1 MDIQFPL
8 EFLVRG
14 TPVSLQAKRPEARQ
28 QWKERVR
35 EASNEALPQGHF
47 ATDDGIAITL
57 YFLPDGRMQG
67 DIDNII
73 KPILDALNAHIYMD
87 DTQVERVVV
96 QKFEPG
102 NVFDFKQPSRKLAAA
117 LEQEKPVLFVRV
129 TNNPHE
135 DLS

>member
-14 TPVSLQAKRPEARQ
+14 TPVSHQAKRPEARQ

-35 EASNEALPQGHF
+35 EASNEALPDGHF
-47 ATDDGIAITL
+47 ASDDRIAITL

-73 KPILDALNAHIYMD
+73 KPIMDAMNTHIYMD
-87 DTQVERVVV
+87 DSQVERVVV

-102 NVFDFKQPSRKLAAA
+102 NVFDFKQPSQKLAAA
-117 LEQEKPVLFVRV
+117 LEHEKPVLFVRV